1 MAHRLATIQRQ
12 VLAGDAAV
20 SGGVLPSAVSGN
32 EDAEFAQRV
41 QEMKTWMSGE
51 RFKHTT
57 RPYKVEDVVKLQ
69 GTFPLSFAGAR
80 VSAAEADKTI
90 RGVVFQSTLK
100 KNIFTAGLDINE
112 LYAPST
118 SKERLKDFWTT
129 LTQTLTSIYRS
140 RLATVAAINGACPAG
155 GCALA
160 MCCDW
165 RIITWEGSM
174 GLNEVALGI
183 PVPRNW
189 CELMMKITG
198 PHPAED
204 LLLSASMPQ
213 STDLRQIGL
222 VDDIV
227 EKPEELLP
235 MALERLK
242 KWLKFPP
249 QGFSIT
255 KRHLRDEFAKR
266 WVGGIK
272 EEAEEV
278 WRAVSDPRS
287 VKALDVVIK
296 RLHGAHAKL

>member
-41 QEMKTWMSGE
+41 QEMKTWMRGE

-100 KNIFTAGLDINE
+100 KNIFAAGLDINE

-118 SKERLKDFWTT
+118 SEERLKDFWTT

-198 PHPAED
+198 QHPAED

>member
-1 MAHRLATIQRQ
+1 MSIWNSLKHRLPLRGRRPFTIAMP
-12 VLAGDAAV
+12 VTMEKL
-20 SGGVLPSAVSGN
+20 
-32 EDAEFAQRV
+32 EDAKGIAVISFNKEPVNSMNLDFWKAL
-41 QEMKTWMSGE
+41 KS
-51 RFKHTT
+51 
-57 RPYKVEDVVKLQ
+57 
-69 GTFPLSFAGAR
+69 TFE
-80 VSAAEADKTI
+80 AAEADKTI

-118 SKERLKDFWTT
+118 SEERLKDFWTT

-198 PHPAED
+198 QHPAED

-213 STDLRQIGL
+213 STDLRQIGM